1 MKKST
6 LTLLIVL
13 SVISLI
19 VLCLV
24 LWGVSTYNKMIAAQE
39 EVTTRWSNVES
50 QYQRRADLIPNL
62 VNTVK
67 GYAEHES
74 STLEAVTE
82 ARNNASSIKIDPSNI
97 TPEQF
102 AEYQKAQN
110 EVGGALGRLLAVA
123 ESYPDLKA
131 NQNFLD
137 LQEQLEGTENRIQY
151 ARREY
156 NTGVQVYNTMVRRFP
171 NNIIASMFGFDKME
185 KFEAAEGAENAP
197 TVEF

>member
-6 LTLLIVL
+6 LTIIIIIAVV
-13 SVISLI
+13 VIAA
-19 VLCLV
+19 
-24 LWGVSTYNKMIAAQE
+24 LWLASAYNKMVSAQE

-74 STLEAVTE
+74 STLEAVIA
-82 ARNNASSIKIDPSNI
+82 ARNNASNIKIDPANM

-131 NQNFLD
+131 NQNFLE

-156 NTGVQVYNTMVRRFP
+156 NEGVQIYNTMVRRFP
-171 NNIIASMFGFDKME
+171 NNIVAGIFGFDKMD
-185 KFEAAEGAENAP
+185 KFEAAEGAEVAP
-197 TVEF
+197 TVQF

>member
-1 MKKST
+1 MKKSV
-6 LTLLIVL
+6 LTIVIFVA
-13 SVISLI
+13 VIAI
-19 VLCLV
+19 AI
-24 LWGVSTYNKMIAAQE
+24 LWLASGYNNMVSAQE

-74 STLEAVTE
+74 STLEAVVA
-82 ARNNASSIKIDPSNI
+82 ARNNASSIKIDPSEM

-110 EVGGALGRLLAVA
+110 EVGGAIGRLLAVA
-123 ESYPDLKA
+123 ENYPDLKA
-131 NQNFLD
+131 NRNFLE

-156 NTGVQVYNTMVRRFP
+156 NEGVQVYNTMVRRFP
-171 NNIIASMFGFDKME
+171 NNIVANIFGFDKMS
-185 KFEAAEGAENAP
+185 KFGAAEGAEVAP

>member
-1 MKKST
+1 MKKSV
-6 LTLLIVL
+6 LTIV
-13 SVISLI
+13 I
-19 VLCLV
+19 LV
-24 LWGVSTYNKMIAAQE
+24 AVVAIAILWLASGYNNMVSAQE

-74 STLEAVTE
+74 STLEAVVA
-82 ARNNASSIKIDPSNI
+82 ARNNASSIKIDPSDM

-110 EVGGALGRLLAVA
+110 EVGGAIGRLLAVA

-131 NQNFLD
+131 NQNFLE

-156 NTGVQVYNTMVRRFP
+156 NEGVQVYNTMVRRFP
-171 NNIIASMFGFDKME
+171 NNIVANIFGFDPMT
-185 KFEAAEGAENAP
+185 KFGAAEGTDVAP

>member
-1 MKKST
+1 MKKSV
-6 LTLLIVL
+6 LVIVLIVA
-13 SVISLI
+13 VIVIAALGLASA
-19 VLCLV
+19 
-24 LWGVSTYNKMIAAQE
+24 YNKMVSAQE
-39 EVTTRWSNVES
+39 EVTTRWANVES

-62 VNTVK
+62 VSTVK

-74 STLEAVTE
+74 TTLEAVIA
-82 ARNNASSIKIDPSNI
+82 ARNNVFAMQIDPSNM
-97 TPEQF
+97 TAEQF

-110 EVGGALGRLLAVA
+110 EVGGAIGRLLAVA
-123 ESYPDLKA
+123 ENYPDLKA

-156 NTGVQVYNTMVRRFP
+156 NTGVQLYNTMVRRFP
-171 NNIIASMFGFDKME
+171 NNIVAALFNFEPMSKFG
-185 KFEAAEGAENAP
+185 AAEGAEVAP

>member
-1 MKKST
+1 MKKSV
-6 LTLLIVL
+6 LTIVIFVA
-13 SVISLI
+13 VIAI
-19 VLCLV
+19 AI
-24 LWGVSTYNKMIAAQE
+24 LWLASGYNNMVSAQE

-74 STLEAVTE
+74 TTLEAVVA
-82 ARNNASSIKIDPSNI
+82 ARNTASSIKIDPSKM

-110 EVGGALGRLLAVA
+110 EVGGAIGRLLAVA

-131 NQNFLD
+131 NQNFLE

-156 NTGVQVYNTMVRRFP
+156 NEGVQVYNTMVRRFP
-171 NNIIASMFGFDKME
+171 NNIIANIFGFDKMS
-185 KFEAAEGAENAP
+185 KFGAAEGADVAP
-197 TVEF
+197 SVQF

>member
-6 LTLLIVL
+6 LSLIIVL
-13 SVISLI
+13 AVI
-19 VLCLV
+19 VLAV
-24 LWGVSTYNKMIAAQE
+24 LWLASGYNKMVAAQE
-39 EVTTRWSNVES
+39 EVTTLWSNVES

-67 GYAEHES
+67 GYAQHES
-74 STLEAVTE
+74 STLEAVIA
-82 ARNNASSIKIDPSNI
+82 ARNNASSFKIDPANI

-123 ESYPDLKA
+123 ENYPDLKA
-131 NQNFLD
+131 NQNFLE

-156 NTGVQVYNTMVRRFP
+156 NEGVQVYNTMVRRFP
-171 NNIIASMFGFDKME
+171 NNIIAGLFGFDKMD
-185 KFEAAEGAENAP
+185 KFEAAEGAEKAP